1 MLKNFIGLL
10 LLLIAISGFA
20 HQTVDSDN
28 GKPEESFN
36 AVSSNNLP
44 EFADDADFGVDA
56 GSQPQASLTLLNTVV
71 PPATAK
77 RLSWQPNQSLDGLSQ
92 PTPVLVM
99 NGAQAGPVLCLTAA
113 VHGDELNGI
122 EIVRRILHGIDPEQL
137 SGAIIGVPI
146 VNLQGFQRASRYLSD
161 RRDLNRF
168 FPGNPNGSSAS
179 RMAHSFFHEIINHCQ
194 YVVDIHTG
202 SAHRTNLPQVRANLH
217 DTKVEKFA
225 RAFGIPVILH
235 SKGTKGML
243 RYAAV
248 EANIPAVTLEMG
260 ESMTLQ
266 ESAVRDGVKGI
277 KMLLSKMKMLDY
289 SLSGSDPESVYY
301 QSAWVRADHG
311 GILLSNV
318 GLGDRVNKDKVLG
331 VITDPITNMRSEIVS
346 PYDGQVIGMAF
357 DQIVMPG
364 FAGFHIGIRET
375 EEKLS
380 KIENKSTNSF
390 AASQSVSESESE

>member
-1 MLKNFIGLL
+1 MLKDIIGLL
-10 LLLIAISGFA
+10 LLLTAINGFA
-20 HQTVDSDN
+20 QQTIDGDK
-28 GKPEESFN
+28 GEPDESID
-36 AVSSNNLP
+36 AVSSSSSS
-44 EFADDADFGVDA
+44 EFTDDAELAKVN
-56 GSQPQASLTLLNTVV
+56 QPQAPLTLLDTVV
-71 PPATAK
+71 PPATAQ

-92 PTPVLVM
+92 PTPVLVV
-99 NGAQAGPVLCLTAA
+99 NGAQTGPVLCLTAA

-168 FPGNPNGSSAS
+168 FPGNSHGSSAS
-179 RMAHSFFHEIINHCQ
+179 RMAHSFFHEIISHCQ

-217 DTKVEKFA
+217 DINVEKFA

-235 SKGTKGML
+235 SKGTEGML

-266 ESAVRDGVKGI
+266 ETAVRHGVKGI
-277 KMLLSKMKMLDY
+277 KMLLSKMKMLNN
-289 SLSGSDPESVYY
+289 SLSGSDPESIYY
-301 QSAWVRADHG
+301 QSAWVRADQG

-318 GLGDRVNKDKVLG
+318 GLGDRVNKNKVLG
-331 VITDPITNMRSEIVS
+331 VITDPITNMRSEIIS

-364 FAGFHIGIRET
+364 FAGFHIGLQKT

-380 KIENKSTNSF
+380 GIENKSNNSL